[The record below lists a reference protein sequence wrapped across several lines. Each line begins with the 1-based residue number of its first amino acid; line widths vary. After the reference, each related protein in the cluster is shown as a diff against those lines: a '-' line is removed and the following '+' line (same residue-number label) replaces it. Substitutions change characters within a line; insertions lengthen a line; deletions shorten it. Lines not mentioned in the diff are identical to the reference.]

1 MKIPIKKYNFL
12 ALFISAII
20 LLSISASCGICKM
33 EKESFVLTQN
43 TPFTVKNSYCQKWV
57 AGIKE
62 GGSGLNIYAIIN
74 DISEGVTL
82 KEFYFRGKSIDV
94 KSSKDPVFVGYYK
107 NNINKDV
114 IMDSNSIIE
123 AANTPPKIS
132 PFKLENNESV
142 LSYEYNNKMYYHK
155 ISNIEEKQI
164 IAYPSSAPNNKL

>member
-1 MKIPIKKYNFL
+1 MKKYNFL
-12 ALFISAII
+12 ALLISSIVSIAII
-20 LLSISASCGICKM
+20 TSCATCKT

-43 TPFTVKNSYCQKWV
+43 TPFTVKNIYYQKWM

-62 GGSGLNIYAIIN
+62 GGSGLNIYAFID
-74 DISEGVTL
+74 DISEGVIM
-82 KEFYFRGKSIDV
+82 KEFYFRGNSIEV

-114 IMDSNSIIE
+114 IMDSNSTNE

-132 PFKLENNESV
+132 PFKLENNEAV
-142 LSYEYNNKMYYHK
+142 LSYKHHNKMYYHK

-164 IAYPSSAPNNKL
+164 IAYPSKNSNNKL